1 MMSLGARVATLA
13 CLFVAINAFVAPPQ
27 KFPGRAMS
35 SATQHQMSPV
45 DVAMAADSL
54 SVVSQL
60 PTQLV
65 SLEVTTAAFLA
76 VRAFVHRASDPCLGP
91 SRNVLPGLFP
101 HHAVHPVRRLQG
113 RQPRRLREKEA
124 SDGRGDTGF
133 SSVRRPRVRP
143 ALLSLSSLPFLSIRL
158 SFIHKKKRRYH
169 LLSTATKQPTMRRD
183 SGELE

>member
-76 VRAFVHRASDPCLGP
+76 VLLGTF
-91 SRNVLPGLFP
+91 FP
-101 HHAVHPVRRLQG
+101 V
-113 RQPRRLREKEA
+113 
-124 SDGRGDTGF
+124 F
-133 SSVRRPRVRP
+133 
-143 ALLSLSSLPFLSIRL
+143 FLITLYIQSEGY
-158 SFIHKKKRRYH
+158 K
-169 LLSTATKQPTMRRD
+169 AGNPD
-183 SGELE
+183 A